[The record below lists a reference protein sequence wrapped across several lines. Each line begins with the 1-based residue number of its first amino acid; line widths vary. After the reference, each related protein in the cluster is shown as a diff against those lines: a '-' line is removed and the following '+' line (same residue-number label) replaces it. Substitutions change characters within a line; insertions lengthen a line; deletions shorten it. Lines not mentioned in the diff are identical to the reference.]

1 VSPPPGGALWR
12 PVDDLAELRVVT
24 VARDGQPRVELVDA
38 RTWVEL
44 VTLTPGAAAA
54 VAVVLTERARRAG
67 WVHPDPGPGPDH
79 EPGS

>member
-1 VSPPPGGALWR
+1 MSRPPGGALWR

-44 VTLTPGAAAA
+44 VTLTPDEAAKLGVMLAAAA
-54 VAVVLTERARRAG
+54 G
-67 WVHPDPGPGPDH
+67 QPG
-79 EPGS
+79 